1 MNTWRIP
8 GRGYEAAVRVARD
21 LGQLMFFTPSPKYPA
36 GFLKAAPLKQTPKE
50 QESTARA
57 TDRIEIS
64 PEAKMLQSNNV
75 SGKDLEQIKERIN
88 TNFYHSDEVLAKV
101 AQAIIKDMDNK

>member
-1 MNTWRIP
+1 MKIDSSNSNP
-8 GRGYEAAVRVARD
+8 LYLKD
-21 LGQLMFFTPSPKYPA
+21 LEQA
-36 GFLKAAPLKQTPKE
+36 KAAPLKQTPKE